1 MTEKTATSK
10 TRKTSDCGKPGMK
23 TYRKKTTEN
32 SRRAMENRAS
42 AVELRS
48 MLGRGI
54 DVNGRPSR
62 SPNNRVKYNT
72 FAQARRQRLLT
83 FWGWR
88 G

>member
-62 SPNNRVKYNT
+62 SPNSRVKYKT
-72 FAQARRQRLLT
+72 FCAHARST
-83 FWGWR
+83 VAHVWE
-88 G
+88 